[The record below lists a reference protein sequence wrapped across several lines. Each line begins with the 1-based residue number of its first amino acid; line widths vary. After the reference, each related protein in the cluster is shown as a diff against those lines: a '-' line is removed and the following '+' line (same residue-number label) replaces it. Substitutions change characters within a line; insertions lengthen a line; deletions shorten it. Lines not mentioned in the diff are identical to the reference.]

1 MSEAR
6 KIRRELV
13 YYARKI
19 MAEGLVAGPG
29 GNLSARAGDVMYIS
43 PSGYSFEEAEERDYV
58 GVDVPSGR
66 IVEGDQRPSSEV
78 LMHLA
83 CYRKRADIRALVHT
97 HPPITVGL
105 ISAGV
110 DLKPMYPDFYV
121 FLGEHIP
128 HLDYVTVTTPKLA
141 KAVEDVIGEANAV
154 LLRNHGVLTV
164 GANLKQAY
172 YRTQTVEEGAK
183 ILSTALQVGA
193 PRYLSREEIEELK
206 HLGSE
211 QYRQQL
217 LEKMQS
223 R

>member
-1 MSEAR
+1 MSEAYELR
-6 KIRRELV
+6 SELV
-13 YYARKI
+13 HYARKI

-43 PSGYSFEEAEERDYV
+43 PSGYSFEEAEAEDYV
-58 GVDVPSGR
+58 GVDIPSGQ
-66 IVEGDQRPSSEV
+66 IEEGDKRPSSEV

-83 CYRKRADIRALVHT
+83 CYRKRPDMRALVHT

-105 ISAGV
+105 ISAGI
-110 DLKPMYPDFYV
+110 DLRPMYPDFYV
-121 FLGEHIP
+121 FLGDRVP

-141 KAVEDVIGEANAV
+141 KAVENVIGDANAV
-154 LLRNHGVLTV
+154 LLRNHGALTI
-164 GANLKQAY
+164 GATLKQAY

-183 ILSTALQVGA
+183 ILFTALRAGK
-193 PRYLSREEIEELK
+193 PRYLSSEEIEELK

-217 LEKMQS
+217 LESM
-223 R
+223 RH

>member
-6 KIRRELV
+6 EVRRELV

-29 GNLSARAGDVMYIS
+29 GNLSARAKDVMYIS
-43 PSGYSFEEAEERDYV
+43 PSGYSFEEAEEDDYV
-58 GVDVPSGR
+58 GVDIPSGR
-66 IVEGDQRPSSEV
+66 IVETDKRPSSEV

-83 CYRKRADIRALVHT
+83 CYRKRPDIRALVHT

-110 DLKPMYPDFYV
+110 DLRPIYPDFYV
-121 FLGEHIP
+121 FLGDPIP
-128 HLDYVTVTTPKLA
+128 HLDYITVTTPELA
-141 KAVEDVIGEANAV
+141 KAVEEVIGVANAV
-154 LLRNHGVLTV
+154 LLRNHGALTV
-164 GANLKQAY
+164 GATLKQAY

-183 ILSTALQVGA
+183 ILFTALQAGR
-193 PRYLSREEIEELK
+193 PRYLSRGEIEALK

-217 LEKMQS
+217 LEGMQ